1 MPATYTLI
9 SSNVL
14 TSTAST
20 VTFSSIPS
28 TYTDL
33 VLRMSIRDTNT
44 TIIIGGGNVKF
55 NGSSTNIYSVTRLI
69 GDGSAASSTRTS
81 NSASIAF
88 NCAGNNAGMTT
99 NTFSSVEIY
108 IPSYTVSQNK
118 PIGQFNVTENNS
130 TTAGDTEIDSWA
142 QLYRDTNAISSM
154 VITAPA
160 TFAIGSSFYLY
171 GISNA

>member
-1 MPATYTLI
+1 MGARFLI
-9 SSNVL
+9 SSQTL
-14 TSTAST
+14 ASSAAT
-20 VTFSSIPS
+20 VTFSSIPA

-33 VLRMSIRDTNT
+33 VLRMSIRSTST
-44 TIIIGGGNVKF
+44 SIIIGGGNVKF
-55 NGSSTNIYSVTRLI
+55 NGSSTNIYSVIRLI
-69 GDGSAASSTRTS
+69 GDGSVASSTMTS
-81 NSASIAF
+81 NLASIAF

-108 IPSYTVSQNK
+108 IPSYTASQNK

-130 TTAGDTEIDSWA
+130 ATAGDSEIDSWA

-171 GISNA
+171 GISKTN

>member
-1 MPATYTLI
+1 MASSRVLI
-9 SSNVL
+9 SSQIL
-14 TSTAST
+14 SSTATS

-69 GDGSAASSTRTS
+69 GDGSTASSTRTS

-108 IPSYTVSQNK
+108 ISSYTASKNK

-130 TTAGDTEIDSWA
+130 ATAGNTEIDAWA

-171 GISNA
+171 GIKNS